1 MLAAALA
8 MAASACTK
16 DDKGLEAHLKS
27 IDSNLKEIKGDL
39 AELKKGGVGRGGARP
54 AGARPARPPGPDAQA
69 VYAAPIEG
77 AAFLG
82 SPVAKITVVEGFDF
96 A

>member
-1 MLAAALA
+1 MLGAALA
-8 MAASACTK
+8 LAASACTK

-27 IDSNLKEIKGDL
+27 IDSQLKDIKGDL
-39 AELKKGGVGRGGARP
+39 AELKKGGIARGAAGAAARP
-54 AGARPARPPGPDAQA
+54 TRPPGPDAQA

-82 SPVAKITVVEGFDF
+82 APNAKVTIVEGFDF

>member
-1 MLAAALA
+1 

-27 IDSNLKEIKGDL
+27 IDSQLHDIKGDL
-39 AELKKGGVGRGGARP
+39 AALKKGGLARAGGARG
-54 AGARPARPPGPDAQA
+54 AARPSRPPGPDAQA

-82 SPVAKITVVEGFDF
+82 APNAKVTVVEGFDF